1 MIKHIDTRRMQSC
14 GNVYRK
20 CFPGCSSE
28 DMKHYIIPSLSRKPD
43 QVVIHVGTNDL
54 KHVKDPRN
62 LANNIIDLANKAA
75 GSEKRKVLVSG
86 IICHC
91 DSSLNNKING
101 VNNLLKSFC
110 QRHSWSFIDNSNI
123 LSNHLNEDGIHLNR
137 KGTSVLVK
145 SISSFTK
152 YNPN

>member
-1 MIKHIDTRRMQSC
+1 MLARMLLRRYES
-14 GNVYRK
+14 
-20 CFPGCSSE
+20 
-28 DMKHYIIPSLSRKPD
+28 KHYMIPSLSRKPD

-54 KHVKDPRN
+54 KHVKDTRN
-62 LANNIIDLANKAA
+62 LANNIIDLANNAA

-86 IICHC
+86 IICRC
-91 DSSLNNKING
+91 DSSLNNKINE
-101 VNNLLKSFC
+101 VNNLLKSSC

-137 KGTSVLVK
+137 KGTSILVK
-145 SISSFTK
+145 NISSFFK